1 MKKIAILLMVALFS
15 VIAAFAETEAY
26 EPVLLE
32 GVVTGITE
40 EGYLVYEET
49 VGEVMVLVNEET
61 VIEATADISCGDY
74 VYVDY
79 DGQMTRSIPA
89 QITADVLRMYRLEG
103 DIVEH
108 MPEDNSVLLNS
119 VEYGDIIVHLPE
131 DWAGQEITDTH
142 LTVYFNGAMTMS
154 LPAQIGAGMV
164 IPGYCVSGII
174 TEIAEDYIVIG
185 EEMSAIQVNVTPEML
200 TEAIVEGAA
209 VRVIYNGQ
217 MTRSI
222 PAQVSAIS
230 VDTIIPA
237 ADEMEA
243 Q

>member
-1 MKKIAILLMVALFS
+1 
-15 VIAAFAETEAY
+15 
-26 EPVLLE
+26 
-32 GVVTGITE
+32 
-40 EGYLVYEET
+40 
-49 VGEVMVLVNEET
+49 
-61 VIEATADISCGDY
+61 
-74 VYVDY
+74 
-79 DGQMTRSIPA
+79 
-89 QITADVLRMYRLEG
+89 
-103 DIVEH
+103 
-108 MPEDNSVLLNS
+108 
-119 VEYGDIIVHLPE
+119 
-131 DWAGQEITDTH
+131 
-142 LTVYFNGAMTMS
+142 MS

-164 IPGYCVSGII
+164 LLGYSVSGII
-174 TEIAEDYIVIG
+174 TEIADDHIVIG

-237 ADEMEA
+237 ADEMDA